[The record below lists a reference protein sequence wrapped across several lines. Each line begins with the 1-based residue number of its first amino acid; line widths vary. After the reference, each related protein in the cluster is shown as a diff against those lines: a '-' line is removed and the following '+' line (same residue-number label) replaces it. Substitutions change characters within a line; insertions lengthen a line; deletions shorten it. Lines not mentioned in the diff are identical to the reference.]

1 MIKSFLQFTLFF
13 NLSHLKK
20 QLYILYV
27 LYCNTCSIEYVEV
40 LRLVRL
46 NKSYL
51 LFEGRNY
58 ELKNTWNGTRQRIKT
73 NCVKSVPIQG
83 IADSILVITVA
94 KLSNHIR

>member
-20 QLYILYV
+20 QLLYV
-27 LYCNTCSIEYVEV
+27 
-40 LRLVRL
+40 
-46 NKSYL
+46 
-51 LFEGRNY
+51 
-58 ELKNTWNGTRQRIKT
+58 

>member
-46 NKSYL
+46 HIYSSKVEIMN
-51 LFEGRNY
+51 
-58 ELKNTWNGTRQRIKT
+58 LKIHGMVLDK
-73 NCVKSVPIQG
+73 G
-83 IADSILVITVA
+83 
-94 KLSNHIR
+94 